1 MTEQPARSQGRGARE
16 RVLVAATTLFQR
28 HGINATT
35 MEQVAAAAPVSKR
48 TLYAHFP
55 TKDDLVVAYLRHL
68 SDSGATLEAM
78 LDRTDLSPREQLRW
92 LFTIPDSTGA
102 PIRGCP
108 FTDAAAEFPDPGS
121 PVHRDALERKRRFA
135 HQLAD
140 LAARLGAAEPE
151 ALGEQL
157 AILSDG
163 AAGRAMVLNDGACM
177 RYGLMAA
184 EALVD
189 AQTRRPV

>member
-1 MTEQPARSQGRGARE
+1 MTESPARGKGRGARE

-55 TKDDLVVAYLRHL
+55 AKDDLMVGYLRHL
-68 SDSGATLEAM
+68 SESGATLEAM

-92 LFTIPDSTGA
+92 LFTIPDGTNA

-108 FTDAAAEFPDPGS
+108 FTDAAAEFPDPES
-121 PVHRDALERKRRFA
+121 PVHRYALERKRRFPQ
-135 HQLAD
+135 QLAE
-140 LAARLGAAEPE
+140 LAARLGAVDPE

-157 AILSDG
+157 AILADG

-189 AQTRRPV
+189 AQSRRPE